1 MFWVAV
7 VVSGVAF
14 ASMARG
20 EHLVLENLALR
31 QQLAILRRRVP
42 RPKLRLLDRLFWVAL
57 SRLWPRWREVLHIVT
72 PGTVIAWHR
81 AGFRLFWRWRSRG
94 GRPPVAA
101 ELRALVRKISL
112 RQRGLGRSSNS
123 WGAVREVLG
132 GLHHRYFRRAA

>member
-7 VVSGVAF
+7 VVVAGVGF
-14 ASMARG
+14 ASMAGR

-31 QQLAILRRRVP
+31 QQLAVLRRRAP
-42 RPKLRLLDRLFWVAL
+42 RPKLRLVDRLFWVAL

-94 GRPPVAA
+94 GRPTVSE
-101 ELRALVRKISL
+101 ELRVLVRRMSSDNAGSSAL
-112 RQRGLGRSSNS
+112 TRNDPGVLGRSGPPES
-123 WGAVREVLG
+123 
-132 GLHHRYFRRAA
+132 